1 MFNRHPIVLALLIVM
16 VCGSVGPTFAK
27 SDGNG
32 GNGNG
37 NGNGNGSG
45 SGSGSGNNQSRGASG
60 KSKSGNA
67 GQATVVGDTASIAA
81 VKAGKA
87 ISLER
92 ILAAARGRLKGK
104 IINIRLLTWRGVLVY
119 EVKGL
124 GSDGVVDNKYF
135 EARSGRPID
144 N

>member
-1 MFNRHPIVLALLIVM
+1 MFKRPTLMLALLIVM

-32 GNGNG
+32 GSGNG
-37 NGNGNGSG
+37 NGNGNS
-45 SGSGSGNNQSRGASG
+45 QSRGASG

-87 ISLER
+87 ISLEK
-92 ILAAARGRLKGK
+92 ILASARGRLKGK
-104 IINIRLLTWRGVLVY
+104 IIDIRLLNWRDVLVY

>member
-1 MFNRHPIVLALLIVM
+1 MFTRPTIVLALLIGM
-16 VCGSVGPTFAK
+16 VCGSVGPTFSK

-37 NGNGNGSG
+37 NGSGNGNGN
-45 SGSGSGNNQSRGASG
+45 GNGNSQSRGAGG
-60 KSKSGNA
+60 KSTNGNA

-87 ISLER
+87 IPLEKV
-92 ILAAARGRLKGK
+92 LAAARGRLKGK
-104 IINIRLLTWRGVLVY
+104 IINIRLLNWRGGLVY

>member
-1 MFNRHPIVLALLIVM
+1 MFKRSIVLALLIGI
-16 VCGSVGPTFAK
+16 VCGSVGPTFSK
-27 SDGNG
+27 SDGSG

-37 NGNGNGSG
+37 NS
-45 SGSGSGNNQSRGASG
+45 QSRGASG

-67 GQATVVGDTASIAA
+67 GRATALGHSASIAA

-87 ISLER
+87 ISLEKV
-92 ILAAARGRLKGK
+92 LAAARGRLQGK
-104 IINIRLLTWRGVLVY
+104 IINIRLLDRRGVLVY

-124 GSDGVVDNKYF
+124 SSDGVVDNQYF